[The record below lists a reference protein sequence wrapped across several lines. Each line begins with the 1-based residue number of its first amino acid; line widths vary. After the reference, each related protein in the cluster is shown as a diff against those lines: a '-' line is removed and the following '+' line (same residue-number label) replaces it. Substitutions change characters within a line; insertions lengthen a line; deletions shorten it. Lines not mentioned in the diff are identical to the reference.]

1 MKRELFAKSPVITV
15 SDDVVLNAFEQAP
28 KVTSKVAYE
37 ERRIFTIIALAKATY
52 EKTDGGTFTIVEALT
67 KDGYIVTFSE
77 SYGKT
82 LVDLMDKV
90 ISCELYTTR
99 FGSTAVKPAIKR
111 NPVNTKF
118 LME

>member
-1 MKRELFAKSPVITV
+1 MTRELLTKSAVITAN
-15 SDDVVLNAFEQAP
+15 DEAVLGAFEMAP
-28 KVTSKVAYE
+28 KKTSKVAYE
-37 ERRIFTIIALAKATY
+37 ERLVFTIIALAKATY

-77 SYGKT
+77 AYEKT
-82 LVDLMDKV
+82 LVDLMDIV

-99 FGSTAVKPAIKR
+99 FGGSAVKPAIKR
-111 NPVNTKF
+111 DPVNTKL

>member
-1 MKRELFAKSPVITV
+1 MTRELFAKSQIITASEDLV
-15 SDDVVLNAFEQAP
+15 MNAFEQAP

-37 ERRIFTIIALAKATY
+37 EHRIFTIIALAKATY

-77 SYGKT
+77 AYGKT

-99 FGSTAVKPAIKR
+99 FGGSAVKPAIKR
-111 NPVNTKF
+111 DPVNTKL